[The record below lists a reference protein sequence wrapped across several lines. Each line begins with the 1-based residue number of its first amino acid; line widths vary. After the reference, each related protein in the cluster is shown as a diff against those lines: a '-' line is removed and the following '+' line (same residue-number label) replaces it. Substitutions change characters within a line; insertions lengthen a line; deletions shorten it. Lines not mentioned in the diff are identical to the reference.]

1 MKKAF
6 LVLGILIGLG
16 VFVLGWWNFSL
27 SPLNSVDKNVKV
39 FVVGKG
45 DGIKEIAKK
54 LHEQKIIRDQVA
66 FFLMVRK
73 EGLEKKIQAGS
84 FKLSPAMTA
93 FEIANKLTVGTE
105 DMWVTIP
112 EGWRSEQILQLLGQ
126 TGDWTADE
134 GKYFPETYLVPKE
147 ISTEDFRQ
155 LLLKTFKEKV
165 PSISKEQLIVAS
177 LIEREGKNST
187 DRPLISSV
195 IYNRLKIGMS
205 LDIDATVQYAL
216 GYWKKDL
223 TMDDLKIKSPY
234 NTYQNPG
241 LPPAPICNPGLPAIE
256 AAMNPARSDYLFY
269 IHDKNGVAHFA
280 KTLSEHN
287 ANVAKY
293 LE

>member
-16 VFVLGWWNFSL
+16 VFVFGWWNFSL
-27 SPLNSVDKNVKV
+27 SPLNSADKNVKV
-39 FVVGKG
+39 FIVGKG

-84 FKLSPAMTA
+84 FKLSSAMTA

-112 EGWRSEQILQLLGQ
+112 EGWRSEQILELLGQ

-155 LLLKTFKEKV
+155 LLLRTFKEKV

-223 TMDDLKIKSPY
+223 TMDDLKVKSPY

-241 LPPAPICNPGLPAIE
+241 LPPMPICNPGLPAIE
-256 AAMNPARSDYLFY
+256 AAMNPAKSDYLFY